1 MKDCLIV
8 VFGGFSLLLLL
19 VGLYLVFVLLLDVN
33 QKEFVWIYY
42 LYVFVVWMSYMVYVG
57 IMIYSF
63 IYLVWCDICF
73 DCMVVVS
80 VEFGVL
86 MMVLV
91 LFFGSL
97 WVKLIWGIY
106 WIWDFWLMII
116 VVGLLI
122 YFGYFIIC
130 GLIDDLYC
138 CVWVVVVLGIV
149 GMFYIFVNYMSVYWW
164 CSIYQIVI
172 VKILGKFEFVVDF

>member
-1 MKDCLIV
+1 
-8 VFGGFSLLLLL
+8 
-19 VGLYLVFVLLLDVN
+19 
-33 QKEFVWIYY
+33 
-42 LYVFVVWMSYMVYVG
+42 MVYVG

-164 CSIYQIVI
+164 CSIY
-172 VKILGKFEFVVDF
+172 